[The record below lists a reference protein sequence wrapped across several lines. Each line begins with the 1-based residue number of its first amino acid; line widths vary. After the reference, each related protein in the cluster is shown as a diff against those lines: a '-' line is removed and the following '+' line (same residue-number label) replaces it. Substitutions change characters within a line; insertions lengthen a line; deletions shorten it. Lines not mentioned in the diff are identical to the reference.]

1 MVEAITPEN
10 QAHIDREV
18 SVALAEDIGQG
29 DLTAALIPEDQVAS
43 ARIISRAHGILAG
56 SPWVD
61 TVFRRLC
68 GPVSVLWH
76 AQEGDAVAP
85 DQILCELEGP
95 ARCLLS
101 GERCALNFLQT
112 LSGTATAARRYV
124 DAVAGLP
131 VRILDTRKTVP
142 GLRLAQKY
150 AIRQGGGAN
159 HRIGLY
165 DAVLIKENHIAAAG
179 SISAAIGQA
188 RAHGAGNWVE
198 VEVENLEQLREAL
211 GAGADRVM
219 LDNFTLPALR
229 EAVAET
235 AGRARLEASGGITL
249 ETVRD
254 VAATGVDDISVGSLT
269 KDVQALD
276 LSMLFTNGRT

>member
-1 MVEAITPEN
+1 MVEAITPET

-29 DLTAALIPEDQVAS
+29 DLTAALIPEGQSAE
-43 ARIISRAHGILAG
+43 ARIISRAPGVLAG
-56 SPWVD
+56 TPWVD
-61 TVFRRLC
+61 AVFQRLC
-68 GPVSVLWH
+68 GGVSLTWH
-76 AQEGDAVAP
+76 ARDGDPVGP
-85 DQILCELEGP
+85 DQLLCELRGP

-112 LSGTATAARRYV
+112 LSGTASATRRFTE
-124 DAVAGLP
+124 AVAGQP
-131 VRILDTRKTVP
+131 VRILDTRKTLP

-150 AIRQGGGAN
+150 AVRQGGGAN

-179 SISAAIGQA
+179 SIPAAINQA
-188 RAHGAGNWVE
+188 RAHGAGQWVE
-198 VEVENLEQLREAL
+198 VEVENLAQLHEAL
-211 GAGADRVM
+211 DAGADRVM
-219 LDNFTLPALR
+219 LDNFDLATLR
-229 EAVAET
+229 EAVAVN

-254 VAATGVDDISVGSLT
+254 VAATGVNDISVGSLT
-269 KDVQALD
+269 KDVQSLD
-276 LSMLFTNGRT
+276 LSMLFTNGPS